1 MNLLEVKNI
10 CKTYGSGETTV
21 KALKDVSFLF
31 PKENMWQSLENPVL
45 VKVRC

>member
-21 KALKDVSFLF
+21 KVLSAGFYVEQKCFA
-31 PKENMWQSLENPVL
+31 KGNPYI
-45 VKVRC
+45 CWFQ